1 MKSLGNWSN
10 KSVWSFLFFYFIYLD
25 SRSRLKRIKTT
36 IMEEAQEKDMVFIAL
51 FRI

>member
-1 MKSLGNWSN
+1 LETGQIKVFGL
-10 KSVWSFLFFYFIYLD
+10 FFFYFIYLD

-36 IMEEAQEKDMVFIAL
+36 IMEEAQEKDMVFIVL